1 MDKIYRYELI
11 FFGVVQGVGMR
22 YFIKNLADTH
32 GLVGWVKNQADGS
45 VKVMAEG
52 TKEVLDT
59 FCEKLKKSNGIA
71 KVQNVVS
78 NNVLINNYSFAYFEI
93 EP

>member
-22 YFIKNLADTH
+22 YFIKNLADIH

-45 VKVMAEG
+45 VEVIAEG

-59 FCEKLKKSNGIA
+59 FCEKFKKGNGIA
-71 KVQNVVS
+71 KIENIS
-78 NNVLINNYSFAYFEI
+78 TNKILINKYSFAYFEI